1 MKKAIKAIFVISFI
15 FYLVVLVSILFFRG
29 SIFYSDMSLLE
40 YIKYSTNV
48 IPFKSI
54 IRYIKALFDGSMN
67 MSIPITNIAGNL
79 ILFLPMG
86 IYLPFFIKKIN
97 KIGIYSIC
105 IIVVIFLVELIQLLT
120 RRGIFDIDDLI
131 LNMSG
136 ALIGYVI
143 WKNKIIQALL
153 K

>member
-1 MKKAIKAIFVISFI
+1 MKKVIKAILVISFI
-15 FYLVVLVSILFFRG
+15 FYLIVLVSILFFRG
-29 SIFYSDMSLLE
+29 SFLYSEMSLLE
-40 YIKYSTNV
+40 YIKYSTNI

-67 MSIPITNIAGNL
+67 MSIPITNLAGNL

-97 KIGIYSIC
+97 KIGIYSIY
-105 IIVVIFLVELIQLLT
+105 IIIVIFLVEIIQLLT

>member
-1 MKKAIKAIFVISFI
+1 MKKVIKAILAISFI
-15 FYLVVLVSILFFRG
+15 FYLIVLLSILFFRG
-29 SIFYSDMSLLE
+29 SFIYSEMSLLE
-40 YIKYSTNV
+40 YIKYSTNI

-54 IRYIKALFDGSMN
+54 IRYTKALFDRSMN
-67 MSIPITNIAGNL
+67 MSIPITNLVGNL

-97 KIGIYSIC
+97 KMGIYSIY
-105 IIVVIFLVELIQLLT
+105 IIILIFLVEIIQLLT

-131 LNMSG
+131 LNLSG

-143 WKNKIIQALL
+143 WKNKIIQAIL